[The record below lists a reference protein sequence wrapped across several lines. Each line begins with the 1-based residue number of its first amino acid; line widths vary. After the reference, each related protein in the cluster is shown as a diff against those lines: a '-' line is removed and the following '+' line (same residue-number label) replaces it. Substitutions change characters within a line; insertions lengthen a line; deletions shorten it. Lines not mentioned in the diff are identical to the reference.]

1 MLKIRS
7 LSEDS
12 NFIVNKIKFVDL
24 REFVLDNIY
33 QMVMSWFSIN
43 YFWTLHSLLDRFN
56 MSWN

>member
-33 QMVMSWFSIN
+33 QMVMS
-43 YFWTLHSLLDRFN
+43 
-56 MSWN
+56 

>member
-1 MLKIRS
+1 MLKIGS

-33 QMVMSWFSIN
+33 QMVMS
-43 YFWTLHSLLDRFN
+43 
-56 MSWN
+56 